1 MLSERKN
8 WNKHFN
14 LFNLFFRKK
23 KKKKIG
29 KGSIHSWGEM
39 KSFIHAAIQQ
49 AVTEFSLC
57 SWYYTSMKL
66 ESTPCP
72 QIKTTTTNVK
82 VIVTNKWVPTMK
94 QECLK
99 QFPYVSYWVLLGTPW
114 RDINTISILRWEF
127 LIWRKV
133 NQIVQHHTIYTEERS
148 ESENHSIVSDSLQ
161 PHGLYSPRNSPGQ
174 ITGEGSLSLL
184 QGIFPTQGLNPGL
197 PHCRWILYQLSH
209 KGSPRILQWVVYH
222 FSSRSSW
229 PRNWTRVCCIAG
241 RFFTNWAIREALYTE
256 GPRFKL
262 KGKSV
267 KSTNLLSETLGD
279 RHVLEFKNV
288 GEI

>member
-1 MLSERKN
+1 
-8 WNKHFN
+8 
-14 LFNLFFRKK
+14 
-23 KKKKIG
+23 
-29 KGSIHSWGEM
+29 M

-72 QIKTTTTNVK
+72 QIKTTTPNVK

-114 RDINTISILRWEF
+114 IDINTISILRWEF

-148 ESENHSIVSDSLQ
+148 ESENHSVVSDSLQ

-209 KGSPRILQWVVYH
+209 KVHGLKYFFRIV
-222 FSSRSSW
+222 
-229 PRNWTRVCCIAG
+229 
-241 RFFTNWAIREALYTE
+241 
-256 GPRFKL
+256 
-262 KGKSV
+262 
-267 KSTNLLSETLGD
+267 NL
-279 RHVLEFKNV
+279 
-288 GEI
+288 EI

>member
-1 MLSERKN
+1 MEKNAKATKLQSKLYCVISLKRKK
-8 WNKHFN
+8 NKP
-14 LFNLFFRKK
+14 LFN
-23 KKKKIG
+23 
-29 KGSIHSWGEM
+29 E
-39 KSFIHAAIQQ
+39 Q
-49 AVTEFSLC
+49 A
-57 SWYYTSMKL
+57 
-66 ESTPCP
+66 
-72 QIKTTTTNVK
+72 
-82 VIVTNKWVPTMK
+82 TMK

-114 RDINTISILRWEF
+114 IDINTISILRWEF

-209 KGSPRILQWVVYH
+209 QGSP
-222 FSSRSSW
+222 
-229 PRNWTRVCCIAG
+229 N
-241 RFFTNWAIREALYTE
+241 
-256 GPRFKL
+256 
-262 KGKSV
+262 
-267 KSTNLLSETLGD
+267 
-279 RHVLEFKNV
+279 
-288 GEI
+288 